1 MKERRRKEER
11 LARLRR
17 VVEEDPFL
25 TDEELARRFHVSVQT
40 IRLDRIALGLPEM
53 RERARALAEKARV
66 AVRSIGTHEVTGE
79 LVHVELGRLGV
90 SVLQTTREMG
100 FSRTGIVRGHHIFA
114 QANSL
119 AVAIVDSETAL
130 TGTARLHFLAPVR
143 VGQRIIARAAVKSSR
158 RNKHLIEVA
167 SSVDEN
173 RVFDGQFVVVAL
185 RAPGGEPS
193 RSETGPAEPFEGGT
207 GLAGRD

>member
-1 MKERRRKEER
+1 MKERHRKEER

-53 RERARALAEKARV
+53 RERARALAERART

-130 TGTARLHFLAPVR
+130 TGTARLHFLAPVH
-143 VGQRIIARAAVKSSR
+143 VGQRIVARAAMKTSR
-158 RNKHLIEVA
+158 RNKHLIEVE
-167 SSVDEN
+167 SSVDGH
-173 RVFDGQFVVVAL
+173 RVFDGQFIVVAL
-185 RAPGGEPS
+185 GAVPS
-193 RSETGPAEPFEGGT
+193 RSETGRAEPFEGGT